1 MFFKK
6 KEPRGWHPCLVIA
19 IGALTVVGAVS
30 VANNAKTLIMKA
42 KDKMMSVFSGCM
54 SGSDVGDE
62 NQ

>member
-30 VANNAKTLIMKA
+30 VANNAKSLIMKA
-42 KDKMMSVFSGCM
+42 KDKMMSVFSSSTSGCEF
-54 SGSDVGDE
+54 GEE
-62 NQ
+62 N